1 MLSRFKDQ
9 IRRFDW
15 WLFTAVC
22 LLCCLGLAAIYSV
35 ELSRDNPDFSFF
47 DKQLTFFL
55 IGIALC
61 FIFSTIHY
69 SFLYLYSQWLY
80 AGAMVL
86 LALVLLFGATL
97 RGTTGWF
104 VIGGLGF
111 QPVELA
117 KVALI
122 VVLAKFFC
130 NRFQNFNQIKHVVA
144 SGLLTIGLT
153 GLVILQPDI
162 GSALVLFGMWFI
174 LLLLTKIKKSFL
186 FLMVGIVVIAMIF
199 SWFFVFKDYQ
209 QERILSFLNPQQDP
223 LGSGY
228 NVRQAVIAI
237 GAGNFWGQGLGL
249 GSQSQLKFIP
259 ESQSDFIF
267 AVIAEELGFVGVG
280 LVLILFAIVFWRL
293 IVGAQKAPDDFGQFL
308 LLGIATVFFIHIV
321 VNIGMNL
328 GLMPVTGIPLPFLSY
343 GGSFLVV
350 SLALVGC
357 AESVRT
363 HRDRF

>member
-1 MLSRFKDQ
+1 M
-9 IRRFDW
+9 
-15 WLFTAVC
+15 AVC

-35 ELSRDNPDFSFF
+35 ELSRDSPNFSFF

-55 IGIALC
+55 IGIVLC

-69 SFLYLYSQWLY
+69 SFLYLYSRWLY
-80 AGAMVL
+80 AGTFVL
-86 LALVLLFGATL
+86 LVLVLLFGSTL

-104 VIGGLGF
+104 ILGGLGF

-122 VVLAKFFC
+122 VVLARFFC

-144 SGLLTIGLT
+144 SGLLTIGLA
-153 GLVILQPDI
+153 GLVVFQPDL
-162 GSALVLFGMWFI
+162 GSALVLCGTWFI
-174 LLLLTKIKKSFL
+174 LLLLTKIKKIYL
-186 FLMVGIVVIAMIF
+186 FLMIGIVVAAIVF
-199 SWFFVFKDYQ
+199 SWFFVLQDYQ
-209 QERILSFLNPQQDP
+209 QERILTFLKPQQDP

-228 NVRQAVIAI
+228 NVQQAVIAI
-237 GAGNFWGQGLGL
+237 GAGNFWGRGLGL

-267 AVIAEELGFVGVG
+267 AVIAEELGFVGVAM
-280 LVLILFAIVFWRL
+280 VLILFAIVFWRL

-308 LLGIATVFFIHIV
+308 LLGIAIMFFIHIV
-321 VNIGMNL
+321 INIGMNL
-328 GLMPVTGIPLPFLSY
+328 GVMPVTGIPLPFLSY

-350 SLALVGC
+350 SLSLIGC